1 MKKTLISALILT
13 ALFTATGCEDKE
25 AKATIAQQT
34 QTIAQQTQTI
44 AQLTAENTQL
54 KAEKEKAEKVIPAIF
69 AEKDVIFEKVEKIKY
84 SKSQERLFSSDEVEI
99 DISLLGLKT
108 NIDWLDEL
116 LWTELVKNEFGED
129 APKTREQVL
138 AEYKTIWNDVKE
150 SLEKEPELGF
160 SRNSWM
166 LFVGQKEKLATF
178 AVRYYSYTGG
188 PHGVGGD
195 EYLTVDMTTHKV
207 LTLSDIIDQKKLPEV
222 KELLWRFYTRSGR
235 IKDEDAFTKKTDFDV
250 SKNFYLAH
258 DGIHFIYH
266 EYEIASYA
274 EGEQDLVISWGQ
286 LQLENFLMPDFV
298 KQKYYDFGYTEP
310 YAAPVKE

>member
-1 MKKTLISALILT
+1 MKKTFISALILT
-13 ALFTATGCEDKE
+13 ALFTVTGCEDKE
-25 AKATIAQQT
+25 AKA
-34 QTIAQQTQTI
+34 TIAQQTQTI

-84 SKSQERLFSSDEVEI
+84 TQAQERYEVEI

-116 LWTELVKNEFGED
+116 LWSELVKEEFGEN
-129 APKTREQVL
+129 APKTRDQVRS
-138 AEYKTIWNDVKE
+138 EYQTILNDVKA
-150 SLEKEPELGF
+150 SLEKEHELGF
-160 SRNSWM
+160 SRNAWM

-188 PHGVGGD
+188 PHGVGGNV
-195 EYLTVDMTTHKV
+195 YLTVDMTTHKV

-222 KELLWRFYTRSGR
+222 KELLWSFYTDSGR

-274 EGEQDLVISWGQ
+274 EGEQDLVIPWGL
-286 LQLENFLMPDFV
+286 LQLENLLMPDFI
-298 KQKYYDFGYTEP
+298 KQKYYDFGYIAP
-310 YAAPVKE
+310 YTTPVEE

>member
-1 MKKTLISALILT
+1 MKKTFISALILT
-13 ALFTATGCEDKE
+13 ALFAVTGCEDKE
-25 AKATIAQQT
+25 TKTTIE
-34 QTIAQQTQTI
+34 QQTQTI

-84 SKSQERLFSSDEVEI
+84 TPSQERWFERDEVEI

-116 LWTELVKNEFGED
+116 LWSELVKKEFGEN
-129 APKTREQVL
+129 ASKTRDQVVS
-138 AEYKTIWNDVKE
+138 EYQINFNDVKA

-166 LFVGQKEKLATF
+166 TFVGQKEKLATF
-178 AVRYYSYTGG
+178 AMGYYSYTGG
-188 PHGVGGD
+188 AHGLEGN

-222 KELLWRFYTRSGR
+222 KELLWSFYTNFGST
-235 IKDEDAFTKKTDFDV
+235 KDEDAFTKKTDFDV
-250 SKNFYLAH
+250 SENFYLAH

-274 EGEQDLVISWGQ
+274 EGEQDLVIPWAW
-286 LQLENFLMPDFV
+286 LQRENLLTSDFV
-298 KQKYYDFGYTEP
+298 KQKYYDLGYT
-310 YAAPVKE
+310 APVKG

>member
-13 ALFTATGCEDKE
+13 ALFAVTGCEDKE
-25 AKATIAQQT
+25 TKATIE
-34 QTIAQQTQTI
+34 QQTQTI

-84 SKSQERLFSSDEVEI
+84 TQAQERYEVEI

-116 LWTELVKNEFGED
+116 LWSELVKEEFGEN
-129 APKTREQVL
+129 APKTRDQVRS
-138 AEYKTIWNDVKE
+138 EYQTILNDVKA
-150 SLEKEPELGF
+150 SLEKEHELGF
-160 SRNSWM
+160 SRNAWM

-188 PHGVGGD
+188 PHGVGGNV
-195 EYLTVDMTTHKV
+195 YLTVDMTTHKV

-222 KELLWRFYTRSGR
+222 KELLWSFYTDSGR

-274 EGEQDLVISWGQ
+274 EGEQDLVIPWGL
-286 LQLENFLMPDFV
+286 LQLENLLMPDFI
-298 KQKYYDFGYTEP
+298 KQKYYDFGYIAP
-310 YAAPVKE
+310 YTTPVEE

>member
-1 MKKTLISALILT
+1 MKKTLISVLILT
-13 ALFTATGCEDKE
+13 ALFTTTGCEDKE
-25 AKATIAQQT
+25 AKA
-34 QTIAQQTQTI
+34 TIAQQTQTI

-84 SKSQERLFSSDEVEI
+84 SKSQERWFSSDEVEI

-138 AEYKTIWNDVKE
+138 TEYKTIWNDVKE

-188 PHGVGGD
+188 PHGVGGSV
-195 EYLTVDMTTHKV
+195 YLTVDMTTHKV

-222 KELLWRFYTRSGR
+222 KELLWSFYTDYGR

-266 EYEIASYA
+266 VYEIASYA
-274 EGEQDLVISWGQ
+274 EGEQDLVIPWVW
-286 LQLENFLMPDFV
+286 LQRENLLTSDFV
-298 KQKYYDFGYTEP
+298 KQKYYDLGYEV
-310 YAAPVKE
+310 PVKE

>member
-13 ALFTATGCEDKE
+13 ALFTTTGCEDKE
-25 AKATIAQQT
+25 AKA
-34 QTIAQQTQTI
+34 TIAQQTQTI

-84 SKSQERLFSSDEVEI
+84 SKSQERWFGSDEVEI

-116 LWTELVKNEFGED
+116 LWTELVKNEFGEN
-129 APKTREQVL
+129 APKTRDQML
-138 AEYKTIWNDVKE
+138 SKYKTIWNDVKE

-160 SRNSWM
+160 SSNTWM
-166 LFVGQKEKLATF
+166 IFVGQKEKLATF
-178 AVRYYSYTGG
+178 AIRYYSYTGE
-188 PHGVGGD
+188 PHSVGGS

-207 LTLSDIIDQKKLPEV
+207 LTLSDIIEQKKLPEV
-222 KELLWRFYTRSGR
+222 KELLWSFYTDDGR
-235 IKDEDAFTKKTDFDV
+235 IKDEEAFTKKTDFDV

-266 EYEIASYA
+266 VYEIASYA
-274 EGEQDLVISWGQ
+274 EGEQDLVIPWVW
-286 LQLENFLMPDFV
+286 LQRENLLTSDFV
-298 KQKYYDFGYTEP
+298 KQKYYNLGYEVP
-310 YAAPVKE
+310 IKE

>member
-25 AKATIAQQT
+25 AKA
-34 QTIAQQTQTI
+34 TIAQQTQTI

-84 SKSQERLFSSDEVEI
+84 SKSQERWFSSDEGEVN
-99 DISLLGLKT
+99 ISLLGLKT
-108 NIDWLDEL
+108 NVAWLNDL
-116 LWTELVKNEFGED
+116 LWSELVKNDFGENVS
-129 APKTREQVL
+129 KTRDQML
-138 AEYKTIWNDVKE
+138 SKYKTIWNDVKE

-160 SRNSWM
+160 SSNTWM
-166 LFVGQKEKLATF
+166 MFVGQKEKLATF
-178 AVRYYSYTGG
+178 AIRYYSYTGG
-188 PHGVGGD
+188 AHGLGGS
-195 EYLTVDMTTHKV
+195 EYLTIDMTTHKV
-207 LTLSDIIDQKKLPEV
+207 LTLSDIIEQKKLPEV
-222 KELLWRFYTRSGR
+222 KELLWSFYTDSGR

-274 EGEQDLVISWGQ
+274 AGEQDLVIPWVW
-286 LQLENFLMPDFV
+286 LQRENLLTSDFV
-298 KQKYYDFGYTEP
+298 KQKYYDLGYEV
-310 YAAPVKE
+310 PVKE

>member
-1 MKKTLISALILT
+1 MKKTFISALILT
-13 ALFTATGCEDKE
+13 ALFTVTGCEDKE
-25 AKATIAQQT
+25 AKATIE
-34 QTIAQQTQTI
+34 QQTQTI

-84 SKSQERLFSSDEVEI
+84 SKSQERWFSSDEGEVN
-99 DISLLGLKT
+99 ISLLGLKT
-108 NIDWLDEL
+108 NVAWLNDL
-116 LWTELVKNEFGED
+116 LWSELVKNDFGENVS
-129 APKTREQVL
+129 KTRDQML
-138 AEYKTIWNDVKE
+138 SKYKTIWNDVKE

-160 SRNSWM
+160 SSNTWM
-166 LFVGQKEKLATF
+166 IFVGQKEKLATF
-178 AVRYYSYTGG
+178 AIRYYSYTGG
-188 PHGVGGD
+188 AHGVGGNV
-195 EYLTVDMTTHKV
+195 YLTVDMTTHKV

-222 KELLWRFYTRSGR
+222 KELLWSFYTDYGR

-286 LQLENFLMPDFV
+286 LQLENLLMPDFV
-298 KQKYYDFGYTEP
+298 KQKYYDFGYIAP
-310 YAAPVKE
+310 YTTPVEE

>member
-1 MKKTLISALILT
+1 MEKELLCILKKYETHPDFFGDTIKDINQVGGMDDTVLHIAARNNSLNDALVFLQNGALIDLKGDLGYT
-13 ALFTATGCEDKE
+13 PLHYACMFGNIEMVKLLLDNGSDK
-25 AKATIAQQT
+25 
-34 QTIAQQTQTI
+34 
-44 AQLTAENTQL
+44 
-54 KAEKEKAEKVIPAIF
+54 
-69 AEKDVIFEKVEKIKY
+69 
-84 SKSQERLFSSDEVEI
+84 
-99 DISLLGLKT
+99 
-108 NIDWLDEL
+108 NIQ
-116 LWTELVKNEFGED
+116 NEFGEN

-138 AEYKTIWNDVKE
+138 TKYKIILNDVKA

-160 SRNSWM
+160 ARHAWM
-166 LFVGQKEKLATF
+166 VFVGQKEKLATF
-178 AVRYYSYTGG
+178 AMRYYSYTGG
-188 PHGVGGD
+188 PHGVGGN

-222 KELLWRFYTRSGR
+222 KELLWSFYTDYGR

-258 DGIHFIYH
+258 DGIHFIYD

-274 EGEQDLVISWGQ
+274 DGEQDLVISWGQ
-286 LQLENFLMPDFV
+286 LQLENLLMPDFV

>member
-13 ALFTATGCEDKE
+13 ALFTVTGCEDKE
-25 AKATIAQQT
+25 AKATIE
-34 QTIAQQTQTI
+34 QQTQTI

-84 SKSQERLFSSDEVEI
+84 TQAQERYEVEI

-116 LWTELVKNEFGED
+116 LWSELVKEEFGEN
-129 APKTREQVL
+129 APKTRDQVRS
-138 AEYKTIWNDVKE
+138 EYQTILNDVKA
-150 SLEKEPELGF
+150 SLEKEHELGF
-160 SRNSWM
+160 SRNAWM

-188 PHGVGGD
+188 PHGVGGNV
-195 EYLTVDMTTHKV
+195 YLTVDMTTHKV

-222 KELLWRFYTRSGR
+222 KELLWRFYTDSGR

-266 EYEIASYA
+266 VYEIASYA

-286 LQLENFLMPDFV
+286 LQLENLLMPDFV
-298 KQKYYDFGYTEP
+298 KQKYYDFGYIAP
-310 YAAPVKE
+310 YTTPVEE